1 MLSRS
6 QVEEPR
12 SSREAG
18 PAVATV
24 MPLAAPPLASFEKE
38 ERSPSASADAPRD
51 LRSTVGGMRETLVT
65 PEAEVKASQIAPD
78 ISVASQDRKPMATAS
93 SVPSASRVQPSA
105 AEAGAGAARRP
116 EDAEAIVIAPSL
128 RGASEPPVLPEKQSA
143 SSRRIESMP
152 RESRKADPADAVVPT
167 ELATA
172 NASMLPASGPR
183 TTEGPA
189 VADLGS
195 RLSADRVQFAKERE
209 PARSAEPI
217 GVAALPT
224 DRPEMVL
231 AERLVGRAERL
242 IDLRDVGG
250 ARLLLERAVSLGH
263 GRSAHLLAQTYDPS
277 MLRAWGIV
285 GMNGDLSKAKELYDR
300 ARTGPLTGTPSR

>member
-1 MLSRS
+1 
-6 QVEEPR
+6 
-12 SSREAG
+12 
-18 PAVATV
+18 
-24 MPLAAPPLASFEKE
+24 
-38 ERSPSASADAPRD
+38 
-51 LRSTVGGMRETLVT
+51 
-65 PEAEVKASQIAPD
+65 
-78 ISVASQDRKPMATAS
+78 
-93 SVPSASRVQPSA
+93 
-105 AEAGAGAARRP
+105 
-116 EDAEAIVIAPSL
+116 
-128 RGASEPPVLPEKQSA
+128 
-143 SSRRIESMP
+143 MP
-152 RESRKADPADAVVPT
+152 RESQKADPADAVVPT

-172 NASMLPASGPR
+172 NASMVPASGPR

-217 GVAALPT
+217 GGAALPT
-224 DRPEMVL
+224 DRPEMIF
-231 AERLVGRAERL
+231 AERLVARAERL

-285 GMNGDLSKAKELYDR
+285 GMNGDLIKAKELYDR
-300 ARTGPLTGTPSR
+300 AKTGAPYRNSIALRPPLRRSAMDQVHASDGQRHDGRPGTLAPEEVVWFSRSSCRDKRTPTPSPSSGMNTPRQENEAGMVADPVRWGAMSAVELYRGEFGAIRGFWERSWTAGA

>member
-1 MLSRS
+1 MS
-6 QVEEPR
+6 
-12 SSREAG
+12 
-18 PAVATV
+18 
-24 MPLAAPPLASFEKE
+24 
-38 ERSPSASADAPRD
+38 
-51 LRSTVGGMRETLVT
+51 
-65 PEAEVKASQIAPD
+65 
-78 ISVASQDRKPMATAS
+78 
-93 SVPSASRVQPSA
+93 
-105 AEAGAGAARRP
+105 
-116 EDAEAIVIAPSL
+116 
-128 RGASEPPVLPEKQSA
+128 
-143 SSRRIESMP
+143 
-152 RESRKADPADAVVPT
+152 RESRKADPADAVVRT
-167 ELATA
+167 ELSTA
-172 NASMLPASGPR
+172 NASMIPASGPR

-195 RLSADRVQFAKERE
+195 PDRVQSAKTRQPTRSE
-209 PARSAEPI
+209 PV

-224 DRPEMVL
+224 DRPEMII